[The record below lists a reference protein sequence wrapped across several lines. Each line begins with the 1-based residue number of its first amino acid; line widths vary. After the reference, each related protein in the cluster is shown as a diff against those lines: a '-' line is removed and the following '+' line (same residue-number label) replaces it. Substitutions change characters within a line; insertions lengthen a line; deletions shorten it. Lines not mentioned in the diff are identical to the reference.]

1 MNNTSENQFTLIEN
15 INTTLETLNKFETT
29 LISNY
34 CPNEI
39 IKPGF
44 GHYIDFLT
52 KLKNDLEEQ
61 KQKIKNEIFNKGA
74 LIKWTT

>member
-1 MNNTSENQFTLIEN
+1 MNNTIENQFTLIEN

-44 GHYIDFLT
+44 GRYIDFLT

-61 KQKIKNEIFNKGA
+61 KQKIKNEIFNKG
-74 LIKWTT
+74 II